1 MDELQEKPTKFNILL
16 NAAMDGHISNCFQR
30 HTGTHF
36 HDQRS
41 LGLCPNYLSTFTFNT
56 TVTAAMSQ
64 TGFIMVMLL
73 CFFYL
78 LTWVFRPAYTHI
90 D

>member
-41 LGLCPNYLSTFTFNT
+41 LSSLFVQAHFQYTMT
-56 TVTAAMSQ
+56 TAMSQ
-64 TGFIMVMLL
+64 TGFIMAHVVM
-73 CFFYL
+73 FYSPIF
-78 LTWVFRPAYTHI
+78 TK
-90 D
+90 

>member
-1 MDELQEKPTKFNILL
+1 MDELQEKPTKFNNLL

-41 LGLCPNYLSTFTFNT
+41 LSSLFVQAHFQYNNDNCYEPNWFYNGPCCYVLFTYIYKIT
-56 TVTAAMSQ
+56 DDILA
-64 TGFIMVMLL
+64 L
-73 CFFYL
+73 
-78 LTWVFRPAYTHI
+78 
-90 D
+90 